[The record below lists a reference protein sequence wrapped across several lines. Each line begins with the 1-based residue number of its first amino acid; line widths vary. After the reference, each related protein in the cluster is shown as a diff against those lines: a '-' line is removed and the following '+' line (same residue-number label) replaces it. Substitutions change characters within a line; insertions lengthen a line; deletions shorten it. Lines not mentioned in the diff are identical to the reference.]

1 VSPFACVAAL
11 LLTVS
16 LNNNRH
22 KHTASGSIRRKSLVW
37 QLSPLQNEMTRGVVR
52 AAGHSSQILG
62 SARAAAA
69 VDDDAQPSKGLLKG
83 SFGAALNASLA
94 VGGK

>member
-1 VSPFACVAAL
+1 
-11 LLTVS
+11 
-16 LNNNRH
+16 
-22 KHTASGSIRRKSLVW
+22 
-37 QLSPLQNEMTRGVVR
+37 MR

-69 VDDDAQPSKGLLKG
+69 DDAQPSKGLLKG